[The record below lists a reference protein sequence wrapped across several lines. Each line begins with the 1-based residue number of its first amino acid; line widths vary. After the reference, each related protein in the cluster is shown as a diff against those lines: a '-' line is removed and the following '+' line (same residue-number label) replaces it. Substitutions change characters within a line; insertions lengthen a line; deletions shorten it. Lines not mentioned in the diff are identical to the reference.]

1 MMILKSIEGQ
11 SRYGSTRGARCVQ
24 ACVGGRGEARSS
36 QKRVAGVCEWGGS
49 QPLGGRA
56 SLGVVRNLW
65 GSAQGG
71 QVFPEVSGVEMAWG
85 GGQGWW

>member
-1 MMILKSIEGQ
+1 M
-11 SRYGSTRGARCVQ
+11 
-24 ACVGGRGEARSS
+24 
-36 QKRVAGVCEWGGS
+36 CEWGGS